1 MSAHGNS
8 SQAGKRVSYAIHDA
22 KSHSIRSSLDS
33 NELCIINN
41 HMRLEKAAA
50 VASQHNKYGNSHASY
65 YDNLNQYEHSFNE
78 ESTAILNIENETPL
92 KRTSPCGNKLAKSDS
107 LELSQN
113 NERKRKIQER
123 SNLKKEIIN
132 KRLLI
137 ADWAFF
143 FGTIGFVLMIIENEL
158 TMAKVYDKV
167 WFNANILINSCHF
180 GSQLNAK

>member
-1 MSAHGNS
+1 MSAHANS
-8 SQAGKRVSYAIHDA
+8 GQQAGKRASYAIHDA
-22 KSHSIRSSLDS
+22 KSQSIRSSLDS

-41 HMRLEKAAA
+41 QMRIEKATAA
-50 VASQHNKYGNSHASY
+50 AAANQHKYGNSHVSY

-78 ESTAILNIENETPL
+78 ESTAILNIESETPI
-92 KRTSPCGNKLAKSDS
+92 KRSSPCKDKVAKSDS
-107 LELSQN
+107 LEISQN

-167 WFNANILINSCHF
+167 IKRF
-180 GSQLNAK
+180 